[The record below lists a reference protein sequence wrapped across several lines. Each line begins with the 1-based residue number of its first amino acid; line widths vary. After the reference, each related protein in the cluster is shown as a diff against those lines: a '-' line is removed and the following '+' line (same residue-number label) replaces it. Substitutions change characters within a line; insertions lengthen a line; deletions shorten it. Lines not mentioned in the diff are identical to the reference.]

1 MSQYVE
7 DGYIEPN
14 YTEEENSS
22 SSVPCDLTI
31 VTDKLNN
38 INSSIINIDD
48 RLDYLNTR
56 FANLT
61 DSINSLVSIVSSL
74 ALKEDLL
81 NLATK
86 EDLTHIVLSS
96 LNGVGSEHRDGTYV
110 KVSGRDTVY
119 AVERSYHSLY
129 SDNGYTV
136 HYDLVSS
143 DGYRVTAP
151 EALLTKQA

>member
-1 MSQYVE
+1 MSYVGL
-7 DGYIEPN
+7 GYVEPN
-14 YTEEENSS
+14 YTEGDNSS
-22 SSVPCDLTI
+22 STVSCDLTV
-31 VTDKLNN
+31 VTEKLNN
-38 INSSIINIDD
+38 IDASVINIYD

-61 DSINSLVSIVSSL
+61 NSINSLVSTVSSL
-74 ALKEDLL
+74 ASKEDLL

-86 EDLTHIVLSS
+86 EDLTHIVLNS
-96 LNGVGSEHRDGTYV
+96 LNGVGSEYKDGTLV

-119 AVERSYHSLY
+119 AVERSFHSLY

-136 HYDLVSS
+136 HYDLVSV
-143 DGYRVTAP
+143 DGYRVTVP